1 MFLPYFDEERTVTL
15 PLEALINGGSFMLM
29 CLIVTQVFQF
39 EPKNQLQSYQ
49 TNLGFF
55 STFWVLQITLPSWYY
70 EALSI
75 SLSRDVKVQTLLVW
89 LICVLGWWWWR
100 RKSERNRTVLRGV
113 RSNECWAEGQWFFFF
128 FF

>member
-1 MFLPYFDEERTVTL
+1 M
-15 PLEALINGGSFMLM
+15 
-29 CLIVTQVFQF
+29 
-39 EPKNQLQSYQ
+39 K
-49 TNLGFF
+49 
-55 STFWVLQITLPSWYY
+55 
-70 EALSI
+70 LSL

-128 FF
+128 FLKIFELVSKVLYPYAYALNKLLP